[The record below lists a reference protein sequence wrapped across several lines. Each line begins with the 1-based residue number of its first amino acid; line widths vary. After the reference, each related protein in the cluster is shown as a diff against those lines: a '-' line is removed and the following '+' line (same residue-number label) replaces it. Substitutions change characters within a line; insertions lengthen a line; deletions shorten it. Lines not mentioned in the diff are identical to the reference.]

1 MRIGTRGSALA
12 LAQSEHVRTLLPA
25 GAERHELVR
34 IVTTGDREQDASLS
48 AIGGKGIF
56 TKEIETAL
64 LEGRID
70 LAVHSLKDL
79 PTEETP
85 GLAIGA
91 LLPREDPRD
100 ALLARGGLTFEN
112 LPKGARVG
120 TSSLRR
126 RSQLLACRSDLTVLE
141 LRGNVPTRIARL
153 EAGLFDAIVLA
164 LAGLKRLGMESEV
177 TERFDEELM
186 LPAPGQGIIAVQIR
200 SDDSATAASVRK
212 IHDET
217 SEAEGTAER
226 TLLTGL
232 GGGCLVPVGARG
244 TVRAGRLALCGYVG
258 APGGTPWL
266 RRSVEGDVSEAASLG
281 RRLAEE
287 MIAAGAK
294 PILEDVRRGRE
305 VRADKV
311 LP

>member
-1 MRIGTRGSALA
+1 MNQAVAVDEISAAKERIDLIRREVMAIYIGPNRVIDLMLTSL
-12 LAQSEHVRTLLPA
+12 LAQGHV
-25 GAERHELVR
+25 
-34 IVTTGDREQDASLS
+34 
-48 AIGGKGIF
+48 
-56 TKEIETAL
+56 L
-64 LEGRID
+64 LEGVPGVAKTT
-70 LAVHSLKDL
+70 LVKAFAASL
-79 PTEETP
+79 
-85 GLAIGA
+85 G
-91 LLPREDPRD
+91 
-100 ALLARGGLTFEN
+100 
-112 LPKGARVG
+112 
-120 TSSLRR
+120 
-126 RSQLLACRSDLTVLE
+126 
-141 LRGNVPTRIARL
+141 
-153 EAGLFDAIVLA
+153 
-164 LAGLKRLGMESEV
+164 
-177 TERFDEELM
+177 
-186 LPAPGQGIIAVQIR
+186 
-200 SDDSATAASVRK
+200 ASVRR

-244 TVRAGRLALCGYVG
+244 TVRAGRLALSGYVG

-294 PILEDVRRGRE
+294 PILEDVRRVRE